1 MEKTIK
7 IGNKSVR
14 LNNNI
19 SWAIAY
25 RDQFGRDIVPTLM
38 PLLASALDIVSGI
51 INETGKTDDIE
62 LADLAKLADGNAL
75 IDAAIHLGGFEL
87 TDLICITWALAKCA
101 DEDIPDPRE
110 WVKQFTVFPVDVVAP
125 EVLQLIFK
133 GVVSSKNLKRLE
145 DLKKRIQPKKSNS
158 TQSSL
163 PESSED

>member
-101 DEDIPDPRE
+101 DEDIPEPRE

-125 EVLQLIFK
+125 EVLRLIFR
-133 GVVSSKNLKRLE
+133 GAVSSKNLKRLE